1 MSAPLPV
8 HLITGLLGSGKTTLL
23 RHLLTQK
30 PANERWGMLINEFG
44 DIDLDAATLQ
54 ASAHDQ
60 DVHISEVSGGCV
72 CCTAQHSLT
81 QALHSLLQQPLDRL
95 FIEPTGLGHP
105 ARLLDTLKR
114 TAFGRPLALQAI
126 VCVITPLQLTAKRWQ
141 KSAVMRD
148 LVTLADLIVLNKTD
162 QAGSEPQQQAV
173 ALLNGLYPPK
183 TDMIA
188 TQFGRLDWAQLQRP
202 HQPAPLLF
210 LQGLGEHAQ
219 HLACSNTPYNSTL
232 PQHPACWV
240 SHDRKTGQL
249 RALGWIFS
257 AQMQFNR
264 IALKAFFADIAPH
277 LARAKGLLKTG
288 NEWQLINWSDGQL
301 TLEDI
306 AWRQDSRL
314 ELLFNPESSLCAA
327 DLETQLAA
335 TINPFNN
342 RAK

>member
-1 MSAPLPV
+1 MTAPLPV

-23 RHLLTQK
+23 RQLLAQK

-60 DVHISEVSGGCV
+60 DVHITEVSGGCV
-72 CCTAQHSLT
+72 CCTAQHGLT

-105 ARLLDTLKR
+105 AKLLDTLKR
-114 TAFGRPLALQAI
+114 SVFARPLTLQAV
-126 VCVITPLQLTAKRWQ
+126 VCVITPLQLTPERWP

-162 QAGSEPQQQAV
+162 QAGSAQQQQAV
-173 ALLNGLYPPK
+173 ALLNALYPPK
-183 TDMIA
+183 TEIIA
-188 TQFGRLDWAQLQRP
+188 TQFSQLDWTQLQRP
-202 HQPAPLLF
+202 HPPAPLQF
-210 LQGLGEHAQ
+210 LQGLDEHAE
-219 HLACSNTPYNSTL
+219 HLACSNTKYTSHL

-240 SHDRKTGQL
+240 SNDAKTGKL
-249 RALGWIFS
+249 RAIGWIFS
-257 AQMQFNR
+257 PQTQFNR
-264 IALKAFFADIAPH
+264 IALKAFFADISPQ
-277 LARAKGLLKTG
+277 LSRAKGLLKTG
-288 NEWQLINWSDGQL
+288 NEWQLMNWSDGQL
-301 TLEDI
+301 TFEDI

-314 ELLFNPESSLCAA
+314 ELLFNHAIEYNAV
-327 DLETQLAA
+327 DLETHLAA
-335 TINPFNN
+335 TINPLNN